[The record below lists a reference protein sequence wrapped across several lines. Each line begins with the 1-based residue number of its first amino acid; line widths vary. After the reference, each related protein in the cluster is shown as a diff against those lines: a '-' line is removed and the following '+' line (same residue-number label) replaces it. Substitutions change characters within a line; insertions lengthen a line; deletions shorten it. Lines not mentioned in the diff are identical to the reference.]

1 MLPRLV
7 PSGRSRHDL
16 AAVAEIA
23 TLLPLLPSVEKLLA
37 AREAAALCAR
47 FPRPVVVAAVRG
59 ELDSLR
65 AGILA
70 GGTIDRRLLAPAAI
84 LEAAA
89 GRIAADAAPKLQRV
103 VNATGVVL
111 HTNLGRARISQAAAD
126 RARDAARFPCA
137 LEYDV
142 ESGSRGHRDATVER
156 HLMALTGAEAATVV
170 NNNAAAVLLLL
181 DTLAAGHEVVVS
193 RGELVE
199 IGGSFRVPEIMKKG
213 GALLRE
219 VGTTNRTHVD
229 DYARALTPQTAMLLK
244 VHTSNYQIVGFTS
257 SVALRELRALADRH
271 PGVVVAEDL
280 GSGALVDLEPYG
292 LGHEPLVGEQLEAG
306 ADVVS
311 FSGDKL
317 LGGPQCGILVG
328 RRDLIERM
336 RRNPLMRALRC
347 DKMTLASLEE
357 TLRQYRY
364 ESAAV
369 VVPTLRALTRPVAEL
384 DRIGE
389 EALGLLRAAL
399 GERYAVELVVSEARA
414 GAGARPDLAIESRA
428 LAVTSASHSAPEIAA
443 QFRRAQPPIIGR
455 VEKDRFLLDLRTIDD
470 PTDVVPR
477 PA

>member
-1 MLPRLV
+1 
-7 PSGRSRHDL
+7 
-16 AAVAEIA
+16 
-23 TLLPLLPSVEKLLA
+23 
-37 AREAAALCAR
+37 
-47 FPRPVVVAAVRG
+47 
-59 ELDSLR
+59 
-65 AGILA
+65 
-70 GGTIDRRLLAPAAI
+70 
-84 LEAAA
+84 
-89 GRIAADAAPKLQRV
+89 
-103 VNATGVVL
+103 
-111 HTNLGRARISQAAAD
+111 
-126 RARDAARFPCA
+126 
-137 LEYDV
+137 
-142 ESGSRGHRDATVER
+142 
-156 HLMALTGAEAATVV
+156 MALTGAEAATVV

-428 LAVTSASHSAPEIAA
+428 LAVTSASHSASEIAA